1 MAQSSN
7 KQAFKKFSI
16 TFDDTAEGRVRLFED
31 GVHTHDV
38 HFSTYAQALSHIG
51 ELRDRQWL
59 PMSPNVEAIEALLHT
74 AEKYHQ
80 KVSYH
85 DE

>member
-1 MAQSSN
+1 MPKLTPN
-7 KQAFKKFSI
+7 KNQKFSI

-31 GVHTHDV
+31 GACINNIY
-38 HFSTYAQALSHIG
+38 FNGYGQALMHINQ
-51 ELRDRQWL
+51 LREKGWRPL
-59 PMSPNVEAIEALLHT
+59 SPNVEAIEALLNT

-80 KVSYH
+80 KVSYQ